1 MAKKQTYTQRPFSEL
16 NLKWLA
22 AALPAIPNATS
33 GAVDEHIVPEGI
45 KPLLNFLKSKN
56 GHEKRSEDMY
66 CFIMYDIKNNRIRR
80 LMAKYLE
87 QKGCIRVQKSVFF
100 ARIHRKV
107 QKEIIEMLRKM
118 NDCYQNQDSI
128 LILPVGEDML
138 NSLTCIGQE
147 FELQLITAPKHTL
160 FF

>member
-1 MAKKQTYTQRPFSEL
+1 
-16 NLKWLA
+16 
-22 AALPAIPNATS
+22 
-33 GAVDEHIVPEGI
+33 
-45 KPLLNFLKSKN
+45 
-56 GHEKRSEDMY
+56 MY

-100 ARIHRKV
+100 ARLHRKV

-138 NSLTCIGQE
+138 NSLTCIGEE